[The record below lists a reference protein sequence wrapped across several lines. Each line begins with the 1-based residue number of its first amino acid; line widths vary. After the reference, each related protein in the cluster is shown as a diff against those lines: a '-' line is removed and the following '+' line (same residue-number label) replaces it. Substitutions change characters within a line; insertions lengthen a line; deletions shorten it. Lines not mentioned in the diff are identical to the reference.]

1 MKRMVSIIAVTM
13 LTIALTACGGS
24 SQAALRRQNRPKR
37 SRKQH
42 RRQQLS
48 LQVKHLPRLI
58 RMSWSHIS
66 LLPALLKALQSVSL
80 L

>member
-13 LTIALTACGGS
+13 LTIEQRS
-24 SQAALRRQNRPKR
+24 RKKQLRRQNRPKR